1 MNILLFGKNGQVGW
15 ELQRTLAPLG
25 DVTSLDY
32 PEINFADPEGLRRVV
47 EEARPDVI
55 VNAAAYTAVDKAEN
69 EPELARA
76 INAAA
81 PGLLAA
87 VARARQAAI
96 IHYSTEY
103 VFDGRKGQPYTE
115 SDTPN
120 PLNLYGLSK
129 LEGERAVQE
138 VGGAHLVLRTSWVY
152 STRVG
157 GFVNKVLGW
166 SRQQKTMR
174 VVEDQVGNPTW
185 CRMLAEATAHLLAM
199 SRRDPYGWIGEHAGL
214 YHLAGSG
221 HASRLEWAEA
231 ILNYDPAR
239 GEQAVEKIE
248 PAFTKEFP
256 SPAERPLYSPLNCDL
271 FKQTFGYSLPNWK
284 KALQLAM
291 DSS

>member
-25 DVTSLDY
+25 EVTSLDY
-32 PEINFADPEGLRRVV
+32 PEVNFADPEGLGRVV